1 MMRVSRIAT
10 PGALLIA
17 CLISWTP
24 LTSTVVADGRS
35 RQAGA
40 VKTVDLAQAV
50 SAKKTRVVNRDVTP
64 LTGDRVGVH
73 LSEREGVGLLW
84 LTDQA
89 FTEGTLQV
97 DVRGRDV
104 LQKSF
109 LGLAFHGKDDTTYES
124 VYLRPFNFRAAEPDR
139 HQHAVQYM
147 AAPDYDWPRLRKE
160 FPEEFENPVDQAI
173 VPTDWV
179 TLRVVVQARAVQIF
193 VGPAKTPALEA
204 RRLGSS
210 DAGMIGLWV
219 GNNSD
224 GDFANLK
231 ITPAK

>member
-1 MMRVSRIAT
+1 MYSTTTTAL
-10 PGALLIA
+10 GAMLMA
-17 CLISWTP
+17 CVMYAAP
-24 LTSTVVADGRS
+24 LRPA
-35 RQAGA
+35 QAGA
-40 VKTVDLAQAV
+40 VRNIDLVQALG
-50 SAKKTRVVNRDVTP
+50 AKKVRVVNRDATP
-64 LTGDRVGVH
+64 LAGNRAGVRM
-73 LSEREGVGLLW
+73 SEREGVGLLW
-84 LTDQA
+84 LTDSA
-89 FTEGTLQV
+89 FTEGTLEV

-109 LGLAFHGKDDTTYES
+109 LGLAFHGKDDNTYES
-124 VYLRPFNFRAAEPDR
+124 AYLRPFNFRATEPDR

-179 TLRVVVQARAVQIF
+179 TLRVVVQARSVQIF

-210 DAGMIGLWV
+210 DGGMIGLWV

>member
-1 MMRVSRIAT
+1 M
-10 PGALLIA
+10 
-17 CLISWTP
+17 
-24 LTSTVVADGRS
+24 
-35 RQAGA
+35 
-40 VKTVDLAQAV
+40 
-50 SAKKTRVVNRDVTP
+50 
-64 LTGDRVGVH
+64 
-73 LSEREGVGLLW
+73 
-84 LTDQA
+84 TDSA

-109 LGLAFHGKDDTTYES
+109 LGLAFHGKDDNTYES
-124 VYLRPFNFRAAEPDR
+124 VYLRPFNFRATEADR

-147 AAPDYDWPRLRKE
+147 AAPDFDWPRLRRE

-179 TLRVVVQARAVQIF
+179 TLRVVVQARTIQIF
-193 VGPAKTPALEA
+193 VGSAKALALEV

-210 DAGMIGLWV
+210 DGGMIGLWV

-224 GDFANLK
+224 GDFADLK

>member
-1 MMRVSRIAT
+1 VV
-10 PGALLIA
+10 A
-17 CLISWTP
+17 CLTFPTAPSSIAAAGPT
-24 LTSTVVADGRS
+24 A
-35 RQAGA
+35 QAGA
-40 VKTVDLAQAV
+40 VQNIDLAQATT
-50 SAKKTRVVNRDVTP
+50 AKETRALNRDVTP
-64 LTGDRVGVH
+64 LTGDRTGVH

-84 LTDQA
+84 LTGTS

-124 VYLRPFNFRAAEPDR
+124 VYLRPFNFRATDPDR

-160 FPEEFENPVDQAI
+160 FPEEFENPVDQATD
-173 VPTDWV
+173 PTGWV
-179 TLRVVVQARAVQIF
+179 TLRIVVQAKSVQIF
-193 VGPAKTPALEA
+193 VGPAKAATLEV

-210 DAGMIGLWV
+210 DSGMIGLWV

-224 GDFANLK
+224 GDFANLR
-231 ITPAK
+231 ITPTK